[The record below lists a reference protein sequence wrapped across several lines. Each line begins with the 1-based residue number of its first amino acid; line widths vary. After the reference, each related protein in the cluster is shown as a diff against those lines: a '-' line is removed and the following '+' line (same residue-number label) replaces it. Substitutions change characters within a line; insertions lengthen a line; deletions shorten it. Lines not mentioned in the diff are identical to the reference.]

1 MVSSRKTAA
10 ASAAAAVS
18 RSLLLAER
26 LAVCALIHSR
36 VSLMG
41 TYQDLVQ
48 GAVVLRL
55 AMVGALLDSTFNTL
69 VCVTVHRFNLL

>member
-1 MVSSRKTAA
+1 
-10 ASAAAAVS
+10 
-18 RSLLLAER
+18 
-26 LAVCALIHSR
+26 
-36 VSLMG
+36 MG

-55 AMVGALLDSTFNTL
+55 AMVSALLDSTFNTL